1 MVYDKKYEHIT
12 KLQQN
17 IDRMSSQLKQLQ
29 IQKLTVEQRELNE
42 ELAVA
47 EKEEGERLVEVWE
60 HKMQKLEE
68 SFEE

>member
-1 MVYDKKYEHIT
+1 
-12 KLQQN
+12 
-17 IDRMSSQLKQLQ
+17 MSSQLKQLQ
-29 IQKLTVEQRELNE
+29 IQKLTIEQRELNE
-42 ELAVA
+42 ELAAA